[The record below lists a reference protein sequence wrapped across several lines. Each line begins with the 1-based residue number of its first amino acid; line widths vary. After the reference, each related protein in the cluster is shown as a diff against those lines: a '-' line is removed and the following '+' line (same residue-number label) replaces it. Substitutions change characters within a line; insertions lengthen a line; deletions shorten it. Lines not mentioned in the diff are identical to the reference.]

1 MVSFG
6 AYRSAVAFA
15 KLCAAV
21 GSACADHRLKGMA
34 KPERSGLNVFHI
46 SIKKYGMGAQ
56 HSVTA
61 TAADILAAPVDLTWS
76 LPALFICTDVLLA
89 ASSKKHW
96 GGVTRTD
103 FIRSLPPIEHTGWDV
118 DALTRHRSEVVPD
131 AGAGVVVGGADGQV
145 SSVCGIEEVH
155 GARPLSLATLQHYF
169 TLGQPVMFR
178 KAVAKVMC
186 THKLMHT
193 PLPHTV
199 PSQAST
205 SALPSHWRE
214 LTIARSYAET
224 SSAPR
229 HARVAEALGP
239 D

>member
-6 AYRSAVAFA
+6 AYRSAVALA

-21 GSACADHRLKGMA
+21 GSGCADPRLKGMA
-34 KPERSGLNVFHI
+34 KPEQSGLNAFHI
-46 SIKKYGMGAQ
+46 SIKKYGLGAQ

-96 GGVTRTD
+96 AGVTRTD

-118 DALTRHRSEVVPD
+118 DALMRRRNEVVPHFG
-131 AGAGVVVGGADGQV
+131 AGAMVGGADGQV
-145 SSVCGIEEVH
+145 SSACGIKEVH
-155 GARPLSLATLQHYF
+155 GARPLSLTALKRYF

-178 KAVAKVMC
+178 DAVAKVMR
-186 THKLMHT
+186 THRPRTYASPTQFLPIPARLVIT
-193 PLPHTV
+193 PAPPHYRHPLRRNFV
-199 PSQAST
+199 GAS
-205 SALPSHWRE
+205 PCPHC
-214 LTIARSYAET
+214 
-224 SSAPR
+224 
-229 HARVAEALGP
+229 
-239 D
+239 